1 MNKNEILIS
10 PRELYPTEGF
20 VSIRNEH
27 LQFYVRKFKE
37 NQDSVVK
44 PLVFPFDNNYYIL
57 KGHHVVLAA
66 AMADIEKIAVE
77 IVNRSELSFWKSDEN
92 VKETLKSVGISTLY
106 DFEAIGGFTYLSYP
120 IYYRA
125 KEEK

>member
-1 MNKNEILIS
+1 M
-10 PRELYPTEGF
+10 
-20 VSIRNEH
+20 
-27 LQFYVRKFKE
+27 
-37 NQDSVVK
+37 
-44 PLVFPFDNNYYIL
+44 

-66 AMADIEKIAVE
+66 AMSDIEKIAVE
-77 IVNRSELSFWKSDEN
+77 IVDRSKLPFWKSDEN

-120 IYYRA
+120 NYYKA